1 MQIESTAINDQ
12 LERIYSAVSTSLN
25 PIIFHILSSGKKP
38 DDGIE
43 TIDFKQFSHPG
54 NCWTSTLLNKAS
66 LPASLLLIEDIKWT
80 LARLR
85 FK

>member
-12 LERIYSAVSTSLN
+12 LERIYSAMSTSLN

-54 NCWTSTLLNKAS
+54 NC
-66 LPASLLLIEDIKWT
+66 
-80 LARLR
+80 
-85 FK
+85 